1 MNELS
6 PSNSNIEETIS
17 LPKFT
22 VIFGD
27 DNQLI
32 SEHKSWLRSIRHE
45 SPSTNTPYKV
55 GIYIRYFNQTKYE
68 NYLDNHKQSFLD
80 ALALCPKWT
89 LVDFYIDTG
98 SVAPHMESA
107 PEWTRLMND
116 CMDKKVD
123 LIITQKVSNVSR
135 DPKELT
141 ICARILAAQNPPIGI
156 YFLSEDIFTTAS
168 YYMADLH
175 DYDFAP
181 ELQELA
187 NNETEGYL
195 ND

>member
-6 PSNSNIEETIS
+6 PSSSNIEETIS

-22 VIFGD
+22 VIFDD

-107 PEWTRLMND
+107 PEWTRLMDD

-168 YYMADLH
+168 YYMTDLH